1 MYHPLFENALLLA
14 LYLVKTLYLNRL
26 NMPPQPT
33 PKSGGLSLYANL
45 LDPASESSTAPGT
58 IAKAPVLFTQSSEGA
73 TDTDD
78 TATDKQQK
86 SAGSALPFLI
96 YPR

>member
-1 MYHPLFENALLLA
+1 
-14 LYLVKTLYLNRL
+14 
-26 NMPPQPT
+26 MPPQPT

-86 SAGSALPFLI
+86 SAGSASPFCFTRDNCYVMIAHMCFGTSCFTKL
-96 YPR
+96 